1 MVRLFGADGARGMEV
16 GSSDHELAEKTGRTA
31 AAVLSLKKNPNP
43 LVIVGRDSGISAEN
57 ITDSVCTGIC
67 SAGVVA
73 EKLGVLPPSAVS
85 CLVRLHGADAG
96 IMVTSSSDNRHCGI
110 RLYSKGGYK
119 LSDETWEEI
128 EQLVFKTPEK
138 LEKRIRNK
146 KGGVIVCENA
156 FDEYIGF
163 IKKSVNPD
171 FTGMKIAVCCSD
183 RKNIVIAE
191 RVLKETGA
199 EVFTV
204 PVENNSDT
212 QEKYKKTREEQ
223 LSDFVSENHLD
234 CGFRFRSGCERCIA
248 VDENGKFKDADSLSA
263 VFAKFMKEN
272 ELLKNNTFTVTSD
285 VSLGFL
291 KFAEEHDISVV
302 TSGFN
307 ERSVVGRMIEG
318 GYNVGADKRGRIIFL
333 DEIPSGDGIFTA
345 VKLLAIMKKTGIPL
359 SSLCEEIKE
368 FPQVTFKIKINPK
381 FSEIWKNDT
390 VITDMIEHFEQVF
403 GDTGKISV
411 RENHDRLYISITAEG
426 QDFTAVNETAM
437 KLAETI
443 KSRTA

>member
-1 MVRLFGADGARGMEV
+1 MGRLFGADGARGMEV
-16 GSSDHELAEKTGRTA
+16 GSFDHELAEKTGRTA

-43 LVIVGRDSGISAEN
+43 LVIVGRDSGTVAES
-57 ITDSVCTGIC
+57 ITDSICTGIC
-67 SAGVVA
+67 SAGVAA

-96 IMVTSSSDNRHCGI
+96 IMVTSSSDNKHCGI

-128 EQLVFKTPEK
+128 EQFVFRTPEK

-156 FDEYIGF
+156 FGEYIEF

-171 FTGMKIAVCCSD
+171 FRGMKMAVYCSD
-183 RKNIVIAE
+183 RKNTVIAE
-191 RVLKETGA
+191 SILKETGA
-199 EVFTV
+199 EVFVV
-204 PVENNSDT
+204 PEENISDT
-212 QEKYKKTREEQ
+212 QYKKTKAEQ
-223 LSDFVSENHLD
+223 LADFVSVNNLD
-234 CGFRFRSGCERCIA
+234 CGFWFRSGCERCIA
-248 VDENGKFKDADSLSA
+248 VDENGGVADADSLSA
-263 VFAKFMKEN
+263 VFAKFLKEN
-272 ELLKNNTFTVTSD
+272 GLLKNNTFVVTSA

-291 KFAEEHDISVV
+291 RFAEEHGISVV

-318 GYNVGADKRGRIIFL
+318 GYNVGADRRGRIIFP
-333 DEIPSGDGIFTA
+333 DEIPSGDGVLTA
-345 VKLLAIMKKTGIPL
+345 VKLLSVMKKTGVPL
-359 SSLCEEIKE
+359 SSLTEEIKE
-368 FPQVTFKIKINPK
+368 FPQVTFKIRINPK
-381 FSEIWKNDT
+381 FREIWKNDT
-390 VITDMIEHFEQVF
+390 VITDMIEHFEQVL
-403 GDTGKISV
+403 GGTGKISV
-411 RENHDRLYISITAEG
+411 RENPDKPYISITAEG

-437 KLAETI
+437 KIAETI

>member
-1 MVRLFGADGARGMEV
+1 MVKLFGADGARGMEV
-16 GSSDHELAEKTGRTA
+16 GSFDHELAEKTGRTA
-31 AAVLSLKKNPNP
+31 AAVLSLKNNPNP
-43 LVIVGRDSGISAEN
+43 LVIVGRDSGTAAES

-67 SAGVVA
+67 SAGVAA

-128 EQLVFKTPEK
+128 EQFVFRTPEK
-138 LEKRIRNK
+138 LEKRIRDK

-156 FDEYIGF
+156 FDEYIEF

-171 FTGMKIAVCCSD
+171 FRGIKTAVYCSD

-191 RVLKETGA
+191 RILKETGA
-199 EVFTV
+199 EVFV
-204 PVENNSDT
+204 MPEENISDI
-212 QEKYKKTREEQ
+212 QYKKTKAEQ
-223 LSDFVSENHLD
+223 LADFVSVNNLN
-234 CGFRFRSGCERCIA
+234 CGFWFRSGCERCIA
-248 VDENGKFKDADSLSA
+248 VDENGGIADADSLSA
-263 VFAKFMKEN
+263 VFAKFLKEN
-272 ELLKNNTFTVTSD
+272 GRLKNNTFVVTSA

-291 KFAEEHDISVV
+291 RFAEENGISIV

-318 GYNVGADKRGRIIFL
+318 GYNVGADRRGRIIFL
-333 DEIPSGDGIFTA
+333 DEIPAGDGVFTA
-345 VKLLAIMKKTGIPL
+345 IKLLSVMKKTGVPL
-359 SSLCEEIKE
+359 SSLTEEIKE
-368 FPQVTFKIKINPK
+368 FPQITLKIRINPK
-381 FSEIWKNDT
+381 FREIWKNDT
-390 VITDMIEHFEQVF
+390 VITEMIEHFEHII

-411 RENHDRLYISITAEG
+411 RENPDKPYISITAEG

-437 KLAETI
+437 KIAETI